1 MKNRVGLVHVY
12 KNRFI
17 MEYIKKENG
26 HVWLVKE
33 HDVYGRH
40 KTISYLGKEFVETET
55 NVDKPKKKR
64 KGED

>member
-1 MKNRVGLVHVY
+1 MFRE
-12 KNRFI
+12 NRFI

-26 HVWLVKE
+26 LVWLVIE

-40 KTISYLGKEFVETET
+40 KTVKYLGKEFVELEDEIKD
-55 NVDKPKKKR
+55 DKPKKKR

>member
-1 MKNRVGLVHVY
+1 
-12 KNRFI
+12 
-17 MEYIKKENG
+17 MEEIVKKDG
-26 HVWLVKE
+26 AVWLVKYW
-33 HDVYGRH
+33 DVYGRH

>member
-1 MKNRVGLVHVY
+1 
-12 KNRFI
+12 

-26 HVWLVKE
+26 HVWLVIE

-40 KTISYLGKEFVETET
+40 KTVKYLGKEFVELED
-55 NVDKPKKKR
+55 DKPKKKR

>member
-12 KNRFI
+12 RNRFI

-33 HDVYGRH
+33 WDVEGRH

>member
-1 MKNRVGLVHVY
+1 
-12 KNRFI
+12 

-33 HDVYGRH
+33 WDVYGRH
-40 KTISYLGKEFVETET
+40 KTISYLGKEFVELE
-55 NVDKPKKKR
+55 NEIKDGKPKKKR

>member
-1 MKNRVGLVHVY
+1 
-12 KNRFI
+12 

-26 HVWLVKE
+26 NVYLVTE

-40 KTISYLGKEFVETET
+40 KTITFLGKEYVEEE
-55 NVDKPKKKR
+55 KKEKKKKK

>member
-1 MKNRVGLVHVY
+1 MLN

-33 HDVYGRH
+33 WDVYGKH
-40 KTISYLGKEFVETET
+40 KTISYLGKEYVELEDEI
-55 NVDKPKKKR
+55 NDDKPKKKR
-64 KGED
+64 KGND

>member
-1 MKNRVGLVHVY
+1 MLN

-26 HVWLVKE
+26 HVWLVIE

-40 KTISYLGKEFVETET
+40 KTIKYLGKEFVELED
-55 NVDKPKKKR
+55 DKPKKK
-64 KGED
+64 KKE

>member
-1 MKNRVGLVHVY
+1 
-12 KNRFI
+12 

-26 HVWLVKE
+26 LVWLVIE

-40 KTISYLGKEFVETET
+40 KTVKYLGKEFVELEDEIKD
-55 NVDKPKKKR
+55 DKPKKKR

>member
-1 MKNRVGLVHVY
+1 
-12 KNRFI
+12 

-26 HVWLVKE
+26 NVWLVIE

-40 KTISYLGKEFVETET
+40 KTVKYLGKEFVELDEI
-55 NVDKPKKKR
+55 NDDKPKKKR

>member
-1 MKNRVGLVHVY
+1 MSCLE

-26 HVWLVKE
+26 HVWLVIE

-40 KTISYLGKEFVETET
+40 KTVKYLGKEFVELED
-55 NVDKPKKKR
+55 VIKDDKPKKKR
-64 KGED
+64 KGND

>member
-1 MKNRVGLVHVY
+1 MSCLE

-33 HDVYGRH
+33 WDVYGKH
-40 KTISYLGKEFVETET
+40 KTISYLGKEFVELEDEI
-55 NVDKPKKKR
+55 NDDKPKKKR
-64 KGED
+64 KGND

>member
-1 MKNRVGLVHVY
+1 
-12 KNRFI
+12 

-26 HVWLVKE
+26 HVWLVIE

-40 KTISYLGKEFVETET
+40 KTVKYLGKEFVE
-55 NVDKPKKKR
+55 VDDKPKRKK

>member
-1 MKNRVGLVHVY
+1 
-12 KNRFI
+12 

-26 HVWLVKE
+26 EVWLVIE

-40 KTISYLGKEFVETET
+40 KTVKYLGKEFVE
-55 NVDKPKKKR
+55 VDDKPKRKK

>member
-1 MKNRVGLVHVY
+1 MFRE
-12 KNRFI
+12 NRFI

-26 HVWLVKE
+26 HVWLVIE

-40 KTISYLGKEFVETET
+40 KTIKYLGKEFVELE
-55 NVDKPKKKR
+55 NNDDKPKKKR

>member
-1 MKNRVGLVHVY
+1 MSCLFE
-12 KNRFI
+12 NRFI

-26 HVWLVKE
+26 HVWLVIE

-40 KTISYLGKEFVETET
+40 KTIKYLGKEFVELED
-55 NVDKPKKKR
+55 DKPKKKR

>member
-1 MKNRVGLVHVY
+1 
-12 KNRFI
+12 

-33 HDVYGRH
+33 WDVEGRH

>member
-1 MKNRVGLVHVY
+1 MLN

-26 HVWLVKE
+26 HVWLVIE

-40 KTISYLGKEFVETET
+40 KTVKYLGKEFVELED
-55 NVDKPKKKR
+55 DKPKKKR
-64 KGED
+64 KGND

>member
-1 MKNRVGLVHVY
+1 MLN

-26 HVWLVKE
+26 HVWLVIE

-40 KTISYLGKEFVETET
+40 KTVKYLGKEFVELED
-55 NVDKPKKKR
+55 NKPKEKR
-64 KGED
+64 KGND

>member
-1 MKNRVGLVHVY
+1 MFRE
-12 KNRFI
+12 NRFI

-33 HDVYGRH
+33 WDVYGKH
-40 KTISYLGKEFVETET
+40 KTISYLGKEFVELEDEIKD
-55 NVDKPKKKR
+55 DKPKKKR

>member
-1 MKNRVGLVHVY
+1 MFRE
-12 KNRFI
+12 NRFI

-26 HVWLVKE
+26 HVWLVIE

-40 KTISYLGKEFVETET
+40 KTIKYLGKEFVELED
-55 NVDKPKKKR
+55 DKPKKKR